1 MTPIPSA
8 PSLSWWL
15 PKLVG
20 LREADNLVELREA
33 ESIRRLRVRSVVWQ
47 TAILLFDAFEIL
59 PIRFRLHPIKPT
71 SLRLPELFEQFRR
84 HFVEFLAAF
93 LLHGDELESD

>member
-47 TAILLFDAFEIL
+47 TAMLLFDAFEIL
-59 PIRFRLHPIKPT
+59 PIT
-71 SLRLPELFEQFRR
+71 FEQFRS
-84 HFVEFLAAF
+84 HFVKFLDAF
-93 LLHGDELESD
+93 LLHCNEWASD